1 VRESVV
7 GRGVVQARATCEAV
21 VQKRSILT
29 TVSWTYRLAT
39 FADADAITVLSMSTA
54 QMPLEPSDDATVL
67 T

>member
-1 VRESVV
+1 V
-7 GRGVVQARATCEAV
+7 TCEAV
-21 VQKRSILT
+21 VPKRSALT

-67 T
+67 P